1 MKLPI
6 KKKYFDLMKQDKK
19 DLEFRDAHITF
30 VCEETGETLHRDVEW
45 VDIIE
50 KSRLEKRLQ
59 KSGLFDD
66 DRIIMFKLKR

>member
-1 MKLPI
+1 
-6 KKKYFDLMKQDKK
+6 MKQGKK

-30 VCEETGETLHRDVEW
+30 VCEETGETLYRDVEW